1 LTLLKNAP
9 AFWQEGPAYAPE
21 LMTKHTAAMLAR
33 RIQKFWKDKG
43 YTVNCRV
50 ESFAGAGSD
59 RGLWFVVRSDMRNG
73 WPRG

>member
-1 LTLLKNAP
+1 MTLLKSAP
-9 AFWQEGPAYAPE
+9 AFWTEGPAYAPE

-33 RIQKFWKDKG
+33 RITAYWAKRG
-43 YTVNCRV
+43 HVVRCRV